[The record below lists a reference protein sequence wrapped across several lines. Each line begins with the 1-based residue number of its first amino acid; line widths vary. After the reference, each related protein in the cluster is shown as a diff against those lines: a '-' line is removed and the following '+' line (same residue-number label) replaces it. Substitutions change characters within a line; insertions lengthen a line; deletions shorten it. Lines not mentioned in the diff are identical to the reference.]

1 MRSSDGSFVPS
12 QLPFSPMRSFAIRVE
27 LTHDVPVQRP
37 HDANPR
43 KHRRPAIFRREDQ
56 HLDRDLPSLGVLI
69 GLR

>member
-1 MRSSDGSFVPS
+1 
-12 QLPFSPMRSFAIRVE
+12 MRSFAIRVE